1 MKLKMLKT
9 NSIDNETTTDKDK
22 RQKERES
29 VTNSRIKEDESIEE
43 SKKTIER
50 EKKIKEEL
58 FKEYTDLQDKR
69 RVLDRLYQ
77 SPSNFSHETINKL
90 LSNDEE
96 KNSNQ

>member
-1 MKLKMLKT
+1 MLKT

-22 RQKERES
+22 RQKKRKS
-29 VTNSRIKEDESIEE
+29 VTGFRIKENKIIEE
-43 SKKTIER
+43 SKKIIER
-50 EKKIKEEL
+50 EKEIKEEL
-58 FKEYTDLQDKR
+58 FKEYTDLQDKL